1 MNEPALAPGD
11 EVRLKG
17 DVNYPWWGWG
27 DVNWGDVGTLLHI
40 HEEGNCSVSFSTHRG
55 GFPSWRGNICD
66 LELAP
71 NHQMHQGL
79 VDMNQRL
86 FSSRSAGDVVIE
98 LANGTEHAHKNVMM
112 AASDVFS
119 AMFMPTTLEGQTN
132 LLKLADVE
140 ITPMRVF
147 LRLLYTNLVDPLDWS
162 GISSSRNMPAK
173 VLFEVIGMAR
183 KYMVVHVQE
192 AAMEA
197 LKLRLYRA
205 ATKGDLSN
213 FEDLWRTSIA
223 EGIDAI
229 RIKALQMVSETYE
242 FEDEDD
248 DQDWDRWWKDSNL
261 GDAIKDKYDENAL
274 CPEVMF
280 ELQTLWPPATRA
292 AKYRRMF

>member
-1 MNEPALAPGD
+1 
-11 EVRLKG
+11 
-17 DVNYPWWGWG
+17 
-27 DVNWGDVGTLLHI
+27 
-40 HEEGNCSVSFSTHRG
+40 
-55 GFPSWRGNICD
+55 
-66 LELAP
+66 
-71 NHQMHQGL
+71 
-79 VDMNQRL
+79 
-86 FSSRSAGDVVIE
+86 VIE